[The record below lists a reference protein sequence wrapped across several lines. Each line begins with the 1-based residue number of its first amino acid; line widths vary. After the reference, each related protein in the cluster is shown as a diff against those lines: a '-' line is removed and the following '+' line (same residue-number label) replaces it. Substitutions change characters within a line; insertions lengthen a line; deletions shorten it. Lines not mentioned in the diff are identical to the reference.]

1 MRWIMTKLKKL
12 VSKESSVLSIEMPIT
27 ETEIESRYK
36 DYFLLSPMRF
46 SNKYKGLLFAPISFT
61 YQNKSY
67 KIQMNTCV
75 NPYCKWFGMP
85 QERFLNIPNKPSR
98 YKLDDDSKIKCNH
111 DPIRPDAGMTW
122 GVRQPYIQT
131 GR

>member
-1 MRWIMTKLKKL
+1 MTKLKKL
-12 VSKESSVLSIEMPIT
+12 VSKESSVLSIDMPIT
-27 ETEIESRYK
+27 ETEIESRHE
-36 DYFLLSPMRF
+36 DYSLLSPMRF
-46 SNKYKGLLFAPISFT
+46 SNKYKELLFAPISFNI
-61 YQNKSY
+61 QINIY

-111 DPIRPDAGMTW
+111 DPIRPDAAMTW
-122 GVRQPYIQT
+122 GVKQPYIQI